1 MRYKANPEHFTE
13 LDHVITLAEAVRQYD
28 IHRNTLNYAIDAN
41 LIAAVRCGRAVL
53 ISKRSLLAYIRV
65 SRS

>member
-1 MRYKANPEHFTE
+1 MKRRANPEHFKD
-13 LDHVITLAEAVRQYD
+13 LALVITQSEAVRQYN
-28 IHRNTLNYAIDAN
+28 IHRQTLTYAIDAG

-53 ISKRSLLAYIRV
+53 ISKRSLLNYIHT